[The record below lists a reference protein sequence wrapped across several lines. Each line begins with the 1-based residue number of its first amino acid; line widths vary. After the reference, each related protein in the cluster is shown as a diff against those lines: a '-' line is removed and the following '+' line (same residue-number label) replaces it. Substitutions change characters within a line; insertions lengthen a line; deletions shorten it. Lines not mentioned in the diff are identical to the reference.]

1 MSFFSFFEYIKQ
13 MVKIIFYPKL
23 TFGSPELQSGG
34 GEKVKPEAILGETFT
49 HPVEED
55 QQSTN
60 SAASSPSK
68 SHTDVDTTDY
78 ESADEGNVSLNPLS
92 ITTLADY
99 LDSVHIGTPKKVS
112 PLVGTFPFS
121 PAEKDL
127 YISSPKSADNSS
139 RTLELSTT
147 TLGDEDLESSRAIN
161 ANITLINTDTNAL
174 SCDITEE
181 SINNDS
187 EPKSSSCECNQELN
201 EITKETNCSKPKEV
215 LAVDSTPQISTNNVI
230 YDNSDLKANTNFN
243 REIINNSV
251 EPSVYPL
258 VVEKK
263 LLNNT
268 VSLKQEHNVIANENL
283 TNDNNTQLGEINCDK
298 NFLSEIVESQPSEE
312 LSATSVELKAPTVH
326 HISQNSDRTVSETS
340 VQCFQR
346 SDESFGEIYLS
357 LNISESDFT
366 SWENETIRA
375 VAESDLK
382 SFERETFQAV
392 EESNIKPIE
401 NKAITAE
408 AESDIKPTE
417 NKTISAVVK
426 SDIKPIET
434 KTTSAV
440 AQLDIRSIE
449 DKTISAVVGSDIQP
463 IENKTVS
470 AAAESD
476 IKLTENKT
484 ISAKAESDIKPIE
497 NKTISAVVETDI
509 KPIENKTIITA
520 AEADIKQTKNKT
532 ISVKVASDIK
542 PIETKTTSAVVGS
555 DIQPIENKT
564 VSAAAESDIK
574 LTENKTVTAH
584 AESDIKPTEN
594 KTIITAAEADIK
606 QTENKTISVEVAS
619 DIKPIET
626 KTTSAVVGS
635 DIQPI
640 ENKTV
645 SAAAESD
652 IKLTENKTVTAH
664 AESDI
669 KPTENKTIITAAE
682 ADIKQTENK
691 TISVEVAS
699 DIKPIETKTTSAV
712 AGLDIRLIEDKTTSA
727 VVGSDIQPIE
737 NKAVGAAAESDIK
750 LTENKTISA
759 AVESDIKQ
767 TENKTLTAEAES
779 DIKPTEN
786 KTISAVVGSDIK
798 SVETK
803 TTSAVS
809 EVRES
814 GILQV
819 IDTST
824 TGKLLNQDIPKLED
838 SVVDNLTNSTTD
850 TDLLEETIVPC
861 RVKADSIHEKNPL
874 VNEIIKRDIVSF
886 TNSNTDLDICPN
898 NLSCVSSASD
908 CNVTILIKPL
918 TINQADKGAFTISEK
933 NISKSNTEQNL
944 HQIEECEEKLSLK
957 QALEDAEILKPL
969 LYSKIPKQ
977 EQNIVNLPQE
987 FTCSHTVDTTDLFKS
1002 ELTSSTT
1009 SSVVRED
1016 SLEPASQSRRSS
1028 YREDSLERTPNTGI
1042 FSKPPYNIMD
1052 RSYNGLQELY
1062 ETCSK
1067 QERELGCTDV
1077 VEPALFNLSIA
1088 TEAKRL
1094 ADEINKMDL
1103 SSEYL
1108 DDVKPPQCMM
1118 QSSLPAEINNSEAGP
1133 ITADEDF
1140 KKSDYF
1146 QNATTVFNLE
1156 YLSRSHSQR
1165 TLKPSNLTRNSLF
1178 LKFDP
1183 LVGKLVEADEQ
1194 FNDSAMSDKP
1204 NNKPMEPSEVTINNS
1219 LVQFEPPVLPEKQLN
1234 LLSLL
1239 EEPPNERPFELS
1251 EIMDEHCLVKLNP
1264 NVLKPDSGN
1273 KNLSKN
1279 VPTDEPL
1286 TKTWTPPKDA
1296 AGNATLVPITPLSSK
1311 NQPSTNSTPNSTK
1324 SQGSTPTLRQ
1334 EFLSK
1339 EISKLQELMLQQEAA
1354 HQELLLE
1361 KTDEVEKLRKRLS
1374 ELEMREP
1381 KHDLEKRLKELQA
1394 ENARLQKEL
1403 SESNASNKQLII
1415 VMEEYEKTISQ
1426 LVTNKE
1432 EMKNEHEKI
1441 KDEIAQERDTAV
1453 SHLNN
1458 MEVAFNDVHAKYE
1471 RVKSIVE
1478 TLHSNE
1484 KLLKDSLEEHVKT
1497 IERQKANYNKLKHHA
1512 SEKLQA
1518 ANQEIAN
1525 LVSSHQMETAKMNA
1539 VAKKAEL
1546 KIKSLE
1552 EALEQK
1558 KNEVRELTQICDELI
1573 AQQEKHYSSNPRK
1586 ANIRL
1591 SNFKET
1597 P

>member
-1 MSFFSFFEYIKQ
+1 MADQKEEGNRTPLKDFTN
-13 MVKIIFYPKL
+13 VIIFNTPKSIKGL
-23 TFGSPELQSGG
+23 SLSPQSGG

-606 QTENKTISVEVAS
+606 QTENKT
-619 DIKPIET
+619 
-626 KTTSAVVGS
+626 
-635 DIQPI
+635 
-640 ENKTV
+640 
-645 SAAAESD
+645 
-652 IKLTENKTVTAH
+652 
-664 AESDI
+664 
-669 KPTENKTIITAAE
+669 
-682 ADIKQTENK
+682 
-691 TISVEVAS
+691 
-699 DIKPIETKTTSAV
+699 
-712 AGLDIRLIEDKTTSA
+712 
-727 VVGSDIQPIE
+727 
-737 NKAVGAAAESDIK
+737 
-750 LTENKTISA
+750 
-759 AVESDIKQ
+759 
-767 TENKTLTAEAES
+767 LTAEAES

-1239 EEPPNERPFELS
+1239 E
-1251 EIMDEHCLVKLNP
+1251 D
-1264 NVLKPDSGN
+1264 
-1273 KNLSKN
+1273 

>member
-1 MSFFSFFEYIKQ
+1 MADQKEEGNRTPLKDFTN
-13 MVKIIFYPKL
+13 VIIFNTPKSIKGL
-23 TFGSPELQSGG
+23 SLSPQSGG

-1194 FNDSAMSDKP
+1194 FNDSAMSD
-1204 NNKPMEPSEVTINNS
+1204 
-1219 LVQFEPPVLPEKQLN
+1219 
-1234 LLSLL
+1234 
-1239 EEPPNERPFELS
+1239 
-1251 EIMDEHCLVKLNP
+1251 
-1264 NVLKPDSGN
+1264 
-1273 KNLSKN
+1273 N

>member
-1 MSFFSFFEYIKQ
+1 MADQKEEGNRTPLKDFTN
-13 MVKIIFYPKL
+13 VIIFNTPKSIKGL
-23 TFGSPELQSGG
+23 SLSPQSGG

-594 KTIITAAEADIK
+594 KTIITAAEA
-606 QTENKTISVEVAS
+606 
-619 DIKPIET
+619 
-626 KTTSAVVGS
+626 
-635 DIQPI
+635 
-640 ENKTV
+640 
-645 SAAAESD
+645 
-652 IKLTENKTVTAH
+652 
-664 AESDI
+664 
-669 KPTENKTIITAAE
+669 
-682 ADIKQTENK
+682 
-691 TISVEVAS
+691 
-699 DIKPIETKTTSAV
+699 
-712 AGLDIRLIEDKTTSA
+712 
-727 VVGSDIQPIE
+727 
-737 NKAVGAAAESDIK
+737 
-750 LTENKTISA
+750 
-759 AVESDIKQ
+759 DIKQ